1 MSEPQ
6 THDRS
11 TFAFRT
17 RGDRRCWPIAPIQDR
32 VARWLKRV
40 AKNTAAYARPHRM
53 EIPQK
58 YATALD
64 LPTRWV
70 ELREDG
76 TLWHS
81 AKPEPIA
88 TLQTEQ

>member
-1 MSEPQ
+1 MPLFEDRSSFTLRTRAHRDWPSEPIEQ
-6 THDRS
+6 
-11 TFAFRT
+11 
-17 RGDRRCWPIAPIQDR
+17 R

-40 AKNTAAYARPHRM
+40 TKTTAAYARPHRM
-53 EIPQK
+53 EIRQK
-58 YATALD
+58 YATALG

-70 ELREDG
+70 ELKADG

-81 AKPEPIA
+81 SKPEPIA